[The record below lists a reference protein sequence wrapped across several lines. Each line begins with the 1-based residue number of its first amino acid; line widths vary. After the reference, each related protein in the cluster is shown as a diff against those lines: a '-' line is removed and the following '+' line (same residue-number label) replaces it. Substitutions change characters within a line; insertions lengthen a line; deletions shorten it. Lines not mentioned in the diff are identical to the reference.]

1 MSNPFSWNNVANMI
15 YIDQVR
21 AWPPWRAV
29 RLSVSN
35 RVAHGLQPAGTG
47 FSTGNQAGY
56 AHNETTVGDD
66 MYVFLQAF
74 FQTFPQYQSNDFYIT
89 GESCTCAG
97 CRQAATS
104 LVCPFWVRRGVT
116 LLLPQTAATT
126 CLPPATV
133 CTRATRTT
141 RACTST

>member
-1 MSNPFSWNNVANMI
+1 MHGTFPI
-15 YIDQVR
+15 PR
-21 AWPPWRAV
+21 PPTPA
-29 RLSVSN
+29 
-35 RVAHGLQPAGTG
+35 QPAGTG

-97 CRQAATS
+97 CWQPAWCARS
-104 LVCPFWVRRGVT
+104 GCGV
-116 LLLPQTAATT
+116 
-126 CLPPATV
+126 V
-133 CTRATRTT
+133 
-141 RACTST
+141 